1 MKGKVKALF
10 LQSSKNEF
18 MKSIKNGLWFVLI
31 FFCFFS
37 SAQQVNKETL
47 LTIDGK
53 NYEAGTFIKFY
64 LKNID
69 IVQDKKQKDI
79 NNYLE
84 LYIDYRLKLLQAYEL
99 ELDKKDSYIKDIQS
113 TRSNL
118 AQPYLTDNNATE
130 SLTREAYERSKQLIN
145 ASHILIKL
153 SSNAVPA
160 DTLKAWN
167 KIQNI
172 YKELQ
177 AGAAFGVLART
188 KSEGPS
194 AGNDGMVGWFTSFS
208 MVYEFET
215 AAYQTPV
222 GNYSKPFR
230 TDFGYHIVYIN
241 DKKPNPGEV
250 TVAHI
255 MTIDKKGVS
264 ENTAQTRIKELYQQL
279 QDGVAFE
286 ELAKEFSDD
295 ANSANRGG
303 KLNKF
308 GIGGIDETFAAAAL
322 EIENVGSY
330 TQPIQTKYGWHII
343 KLLDKHPMKT
353 YEEQEKE
360 LQEKIKKSPRSRII
374 SDAFINK
381 IKQQYQINEN
391 LKLAKEIYPL
401 VNDSLL
407 MAGNFVFDKTQKA
420 TNSKLFNIQETT
432 YTLTDFLNYVEQNQS
447 KGNAAFTTKKQL
459 LDHLYKNFISQK
471 VLSYYEDNLERDNE
485 DFRFLYNEF
494 KEGFLVFDLI
504 ETKIWNKADNDTTG
518 QQQYYNAH
526 KENYMWQRRLDLDLT
541 QSTTEQVAQQVR
553 KMLQEQMSI
562 DAIKEKLNTDNKT
575 KVIITSQVVEES
587 YDKLPKGFQVKL
599 GVSNVYRDKGDN
611 FYKVI
616 NLKEIIEPS
625 LKSLEESRGR
635 VINDYKQEL
644 EKEWINSLREG
655 RDIKI
660 NKKTLEKVT
669 TQINKQLD

>member
-1 MKGKVKALF
+1 
-10 LQSSKNEF
+10 
-18 MKSIKNGLWFVLI
+18 MKSINNGLWLIVLL
-31 FFCFFS
+31 FCFFGN
-37 SAQQVNKETL
+37 AQQINNEIL

-53 NYEAGTFIKFY
+53 NYDAGTFIKFY

-118 AQPYLTDNNATE
+118 AQPYLTDYTATE

-145 ASHILIKL
+145 ASHILVKL
-153 SSNAVPA
+153 SSNEAPA

-167 KIQNI
+167 KIQDI
-172 YKELQ
+172 YKELE
-177 AGAAFGVLART
+177 AGANFGMLART

-194 AGNDGMVGWFTSFS
+194 AGNEGMVGWFTSFS

-215 AAYQTPV
+215 AAYGTAV
-222 GNYSKPFR
+222 GSYSKPFR
-230 TDFGYHIVYIN
+230 TDFGYHIVHVN
-241 DKKPNPGEV
+241 DKKPNPGQV

-286 ELAKEFSDD
+286 ELAREFSDD

-308 GIGGIDETFAAAAL
+308 GIGGIDETFATAAL
-322 EIENVGSY
+322 GIEKVGSY
-330 TQPIQTKYGWHII
+330 IEPVQTNYGWHII
-343 KLLDKHPMKT
+343 KLLDKHPLKT

-374 SDAFINK
+374 SDSFISK
-381 IKQQYQINEN
+381 IKQQYQISED
-391 LKLAKEIYPL
+391 LKLTKEVYPL
-401 VNDSLL
+401 VNESQI
-407 MAGNFVFDKTQKA
+407 MAGNYVIDKTQKA
-420 TNSKLFNIQETT
+420 TNSKLFSIQETN
-432 YTLTDFLNYVEQNQS
+432 YTINDFLIYLEQNQS
-447 KGNAAFTTKKQL
+447 KGTTAFTTKKQL
-459 LDHLYKNFISQK
+459 LDQLYENFISQK

-485 DFRFLYNEF
+485 DFKFLYNEF

-504 ETKIWNKADNDTTG
+504 ETKIWNKANNDTIG

-526 KENYMWQRRLDLDLT
+526 KENYMWQRRLDIDLT
-541 QSTTEQVAQQVR
+541 QSTTEQVALEVR
-553 KMLQEQMSI
+553 KMLQDQMSI
-562 DAIKEKLNTDNKT
+562 EAIKEKLNTDNKSQ
-575 KVIITSQVVEES
+575 VIITSQLVEET
-587 YDKLPKGFQVKL
+587 YDKFPKGFQVKP
-599 GVSNVYRDKGDN
+599 GVSSVYQDPGDN

-616 NLKEIIEPS
+616 NVKEIIEPS
-625 LKSLEESRGR
+625 FKSLEESRGR

-644 EKEWINSLREG
+644 EKKWINSLREG

-660 NKKTLEKVT
+660 NKKTLEKLI

>member
-145 ASHILIKL
+145 ASHILVKL